1 MQHTLVMLV
10 VNRPT
15 VLNHIASLVSR
26 RGYNITSIAAGSCE
40 DPRMTRL
47 TLVVDSDPEGIV
59 QVQKQLEKLVDTVS
73 VVNVT
78 GIEPVV
84 RELALIKVRADAV
97 HRSAIVDIANIFRA
111 KIEDVHRESMVLEL
125 SGTPEKINALILLL
139 EDQGIIEITRTG
151 LVAMARGEEN
161 SLD

>member
-40 DPRMTRL
+40 DPRMTRI

-73 VVNVT
+73 VANVT

-84 RELALIKVRADAV
+84 RELALIKVRADAA
-97 HRSAIVDIANIFRA
+97 HRSAIVDIATIFRA

>member
-40 DPRMTRL
+40 DPRMTRI

-73 VVNVT
+73 VANVT
-78 GIEPVV
+78 GSEPVV
-84 RELALIKVRADAV
+84 RELALIKVRADAA